1 MEVLSSAIIAT
12 MTPNV
17 GKRVTDPGAELK
29 LLWGVVW
36 NNDNH
41 SRCGNTT
48 VETTRLGLTM
58 VISFKIEFFFSGLS
72 NYFQRLAT
80 YRKNKSSLTWK

>member
-1 MEVLSSAIIAT
+1 MEVLSTAITAT

-29 LLWGVVW
+29 LLWGLVW
-36 NNDNH
+36 SSDNH

-48 VETTRLGLTM
+48 AETARLGLTM
-58 VISFKIEFFFSGLS
+58 VISFKTGFFFSGLS

-80 YRKNKSSLTWK
+80 